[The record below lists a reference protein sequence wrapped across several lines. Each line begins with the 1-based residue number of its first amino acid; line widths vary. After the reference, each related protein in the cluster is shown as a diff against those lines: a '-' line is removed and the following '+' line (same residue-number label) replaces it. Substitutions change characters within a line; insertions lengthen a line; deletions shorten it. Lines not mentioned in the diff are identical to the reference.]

1 MKKKLLKATFFQCIY
16 VVNYIYCF
24 SPINQ
29 KKSLVIALLNVGKK
43 NQVSYLCRKRE
54 MTKSERRN
62 KKPEKYHIIHSSVRF
77 LTRDFQ
83 QLSCFLKKFCQ
94 HPRLSDFFLK
104 NRNFGWWQREFF
116 GSGCAIL
123 KTTKNIRKMGGWR
136 KKLLHL
142 KKIGKNRFWQMCA
155 FFCYCFTK

>member
-1 MKKKLLKATFFQCIY
+1 MSREKDFHLQNVYCCKIGQKLIYEKKTFESNVFPVYICSQLYLLLQSNK
-16 VVNYIYCF
+16 
-24 SPINQ
+24 S

-94 HPRLSDFFLK
+94 HPRLSDFLK
-104 NRNFGWWQREFF
+104 ESQFWLVTKGIFWQRLRNFKDNEK
-116 GSGCAIL
+116 IL
-123 KTTKNIRKMGGWR
+123 EKWEDEEKSCSI
-136 KKLLHL
+136 
-142 KKIGKNRFWQMCA
+142 
-155 FFCYCFTK
+155 

>member
-1 MKKKLLKATFFQCIY
+1 MSVNTKLIQSKIKSIMSREKDFHLQNVYCCKIGQKLIYEKKKLLKATFFQCIY

-94 HPRLSDFFLK
+94 HPRLSDF
-104 NRNFGWWQREFF
+104 
-116 GSGCAIL
+116 S
-123 KTTKNIRKMGGWR
+123 
-136 KKLLHL
+136 
-142 KKIGKNRFWQMCA
+142 
-155 FFCYCFTK
+155 

>member
-94 HPRLSDFFLK
+94 HPRLSDFFKESQFWLVTK
-104 NRNFGWWQREFF
+104 GIFWQRLRNFKDNEK
-116 GSGCAIL
+116 IL
-123 KTTKNIRKMGGWR
+123 EKWEDEEKSCSI
-136 KKLLHL
+136 
-142 KKIGKNRFWQMCA
+142 
-155 FFCYCFTK
+155 

>member
-83 QLSCFLKKFCQ
+83 QLSCFLKKV
-94 HPRLSDFFLK
+94 LSTSKVEWFFLK